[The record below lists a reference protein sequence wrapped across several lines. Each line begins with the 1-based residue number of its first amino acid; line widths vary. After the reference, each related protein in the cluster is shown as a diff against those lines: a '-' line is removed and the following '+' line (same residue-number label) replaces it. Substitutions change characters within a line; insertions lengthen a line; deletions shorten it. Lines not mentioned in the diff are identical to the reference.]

1 MSFPILYAKGTTTF
15 SDMGIGVLTD
25 CLKCSVTREINGE
38 YELTMDYPVEGVHFA
53 DIQLES
59 VILAKVP
66 DKNDYQAFKIYSI
79 SKPIDMTITVDA
91 EHVTYQTGDIPL
103 QPFTNQVGGIDH
115 ILAAMNTIAL
125 PTGIVSPFTFSDT
138 LPADSTI
145 FTLKEPA
152 SMREVMS
159 DIDGMLLSKDF
170 YENCEWDYN
179 NYNIILTAGLGTN
192 KSDKIK
198 YVYGV
203 NVSDLSQNQSITNT
217 ITGIFPYVHAETDEG
232 IPVNRLGNIC
242 YGTGYQSFANQRIAP
257 TNVEEYFTD
266 AEKEEWEADPA
277 TGIKMPTVAA
287 VTAKGEAAL
296 KDFDYVC
303 KPEVSLTINPVDLT
317 GISGYEEVAEN
328 LKKVQ
333 LGDIISV
340 IFEQYSI
347 ETDARIIKIT
357 YDVIDETNTSVEV
370 GDPKPSLAATLA
382 SIGDKVEVNRAG
394 IVVNR
399 DSIISYVNKENGELG
414 SKITQTEDMVASVV
428 YGEMTAWNMVP
439 ITGSHL
445 YTGGEEISIELYS
458 KGDPTTWYNP
468 GSEYDGYHYFD
479 NLTGAL
485 WYCNNVNG
493 TWRWDHYIWQY
504 DHGKV
509 ASGSDTAM
517 RAAADE
523 DHWMY
528 SWYNTSDNKVYFLE
542 RTESGS
548 SYTYTWVLKDP
559 QEIQLA
565 GHECYAERMDVN
577 SYSSITQTANQLVL
591 KVDSNGHMS
600 ICELT
605 ASPDG
610 GTQFN
615 VIADDINFSGH
626 TFNLS
631 TDDMT
636 IVSDTTR
643 IDENGYVVYYLCD
656 ENDVGALPL
665 AGDLY
670 YNKKIVMAFQDGD
683 AGWSLE
689 DRSKNAKSEL
699 RGTNFS
705 IEQMYDKEDWNAV
718 TDEYLNDQSSFPGK
732 TKAYLSMNPR
742 WFGMYHKNDALS
754 DTQKFDYRLG
764 HFLQNGEVSETVGKI
779 DQWWNGDSN
788 PKNPDEAMFLMEK
801 PDEASEN
808 FAMMVYDQIVMAGG
822 QYTSKQS
829 PRMFRIRSKLDPS
842 INSVMRYNNIGI
854 SDYFYKKSPF
864 QINSSPMYTLTND
877 GSKIVPGDNGTKLED
892 GCFIIVYDG
901 PPRDKETITLT
912 IYGGMNDT
920 ITIKDTEGTTIT
932 TLTFATD
939 ISVGV
944 LETQDLDK
952 FSTYRFKSAVY
963 NFTMEHTI
971 AKANDEVEVIPADV
985 KWIRVANFPIHS
997 DYNTPIC
1004 KEGIFYNGILYAT
1017 GLFRKSAWSADF
1029 DQPMYKF
1036 ENGAWSLDTNISIL
1050 GCNYNGPYWYSKS
1063 MTFAVHKNKL
1073 YMFWG
1078 ASYNTANDNAQ
1089 ALYTFDGTT
1098 WSRKT
1103 TDISGNYFPSGTR
1116 FMFSFDGYLYMCGY
1130 QGIFRYNEVADTV
1143 TKTSGLPF
1151 DNSGYQAANE
1161 YAFIVFNN
1169 VVHVLYR
1176 YQVSYNY
1183 YPVAHKTIDP
1193 SDGSTIETFNNI
1205 IDGAGGL
1212 RLSEHYSGVDG
1223 TGESRVFV
1231 YRNQLMFLRCSDSWG
1246 STYKWNPSSDSWTVW
1261 EGSPFDMQYQ
1271 APAYITDGNQLYCVG
1286 NNCTNNSS
1294 DQTMDYVYKYRDSEP
1309 PAPVVDTDW
1318 EILWQFSFS
1327 GDNGQILINSDFEAV
1342 NDLLTNSLTGDLLRS
1357 TYESSANNVY
1367 AQKNIVAK
1375 NGRTDGLSAFTNVS
1389 ADQMFAAFSGYDRLI
1404 IAKSG
1409 SGISMPFEVGFHWQ
1423 VAQSMQMCL
1432 VKQDGTFVPHDYY
1445 VTGEYVT
1452 VSLYGFTTTA
1462 FNGTLKYYY
1471 ATDPGSSAHQEGWV
1485 ELDASVAQNVTI
1497 QVNMFIVFAIPS

>member
-103 QPFTNQVGGIDH
+103 QPFTNQVGGVDH

-138 LPADSTI
+138 LPEDSTI

-170 YENCEWDYN
+170 YENCEWDYD

-266 AEKEEWEADPA
+266 TEKDGWEADPA

-317 GISGYEEVAEN
+317 GISWYEEVAEN

-340 IFEQYSI
+340 IFEQYDI
-347 ETDARIIKIT
+347 ETDARIIRIT

-414 SKITQTEDMVASVV
+414 SKITQTEEMISSVV

-445 YTGGEEISIELYS
+445 YTDGEEIDIELYS

-468 GSEYDGYHYFD
+468 GSEYDRYHYFD

-485 WYCNNVNG
+485 WYCHNVNG

-517 RAAADE
+517 RAAANE
-523 DHWMY
+523 AHWMY

-643 IDENGYVVYYLCD
+643 IDENGYVVYYLC
-656 ENDVGALPL
+656 ESTDVGALPL
-665 AGDLY
+665 AGNLY

-705 IEQMYDKEDWNAV
+705 IEQMYDKEDWEAV
-718 TDEYLNDQSSFPGK
+718 TDEYLNDQSSFTGK
-732 TKAYLSMNPR
+732 VKAYLSMNPR

-779 DQWWNGDSN
+779 DQWWSGDSN
-788 PKNPDEAMFLMEK
+788 PQNPDEAMFLMEK
-801 PDEASEN
+801 PDDSSES
-808 FAMMVYDQIVMAGG
+808 FAMMVYDQIIMAGG
-822 QYTSKQS
+822 EYTSKQS

-854 SDYFYKKSPF
+854 SDYFYKKSPY

-877 GSKIVPGDNGTKLED
+877 GSEIVPGDNGTKLED

-901 PPRDKETITLT
+901 PARDKETITLT

-920 ITIKDTEGTTIT
+920 ITIKDIEGTTIT

-939 ISVGV
+939 TSVGV

-985 KWIRVANFPIHS
+985 KWLRVANFPVSPSGDPTDTLSTPFKNGIIFNGAIYSTGLIGRFGGGQSVAVNIYKYENGSWSTDSTLSHYVSS
-997 DYNTPIC
+997 DYSYSSEPI
-1004 KEGIFYNGILYAT
+1004 
-1017 GLFRKSAWSADF
+1017 
-1029 DQPMYKF
+1029 
-1036 ENGAWSLDTNISIL
+1036 
-1050 GCNYNGPYWYSKS
+1050 
-1063 MTFAVHKNKL
+1063 FAVHNNKL
-1073 YMFWG
+1073 RLLWG
-1078 ASYNTANDNAQ
+1078 YNWGSANTNPT
-1089 ALYTFDGTT
+1089 LYTYDGTAWT
-1098 WSRKT
+1098 GKS
-1103 TDISGNYFPSGTR
+1103 TDISGVGFPSGTR
-1116 FMFSFDGYLYMCGY
+1116 YMFSTNGFLYMCGS
-1130 QGIFRYNEVADTV
+1130 QGIYKYNETADTL
-1143 TKTSGLPF
+1143 TKVCDLPF
-1151 DNSGYQAANE
+1151 DNSSYQASNT
-1161 YAFIVFNN
+1161 YNFVLLKGQCHVF
-1169 VVHVLYR
+1169 YR

-1183 YPVAHKTIDP
+1183 YPIAHKTI
-1193 SDGSTIETFNNI
+1193 SLEDGSTIMQYNNI
-1205 IDGAGGL
+1205 LDGNGGVLINEHFGSWSLSKIVVYKNKIILSPGYPWSGGGL
-1212 RLSEHYSGVDG
+1212 YQWN
-1223 TGESRVFV
+1223 ESNDTWTSFEANP
-1231 YRNQLMFLRCSDSWG
+1231 YG
-1246 STYKWNPSSDSWTVW
+1246 STGYISVALVADNTALYAIGNNYGISSSDTTTSW
-1261 EGSPFDMQYQ
+1261 
-1271 APAYITDGNQLYCVG
+1271 C
-1286 NNCTNNSS
+1286 
-1294 DQTMDYVYKYRDSEP
+1294 YKYRD
-1309 PAPVVDTDW
+1309 
-1318 EILWQFSFS
+1318 
-1327 GDNGQILINSDFEAV
+1327 
-1342 NDLLTNSLTGDLLRS
+1342 
-1357 TYESSANNVY
+1357 
-1367 AQKNIVAK
+1367 
-1375 NGRTDGLSAFTNVS
+1375 
-1389 ADQMFAAFSGYDRLI
+1389 
-1404 IAKSG
+1404 
-1409 SGISMPFEVGFHWQ
+1409 
-1423 VAQSMQMCL
+1423 
-1432 VKQDGTFVPHDYY
+1432 
-1445 VTGEYVT
+1445 
-1452 VSLYGFTTTA
+1452 TT
-1462 FNGTLKYYY
+1462 
-1471 ATDPGSSAHQEGWV
+1471 
-1485 ELDASVAQNVTI
+1485 
-1497 QVNMFIVFAIPS
+1497 

>member
-38 YELTMDYPVEGVHFA
+38 YELTMDYPVEGVRFA

-159 DIDGMLLSKDF
+159 DIDGMLLSKDL

-266 AEKEEWEADPA
+266 VEKEEWEKDPA

-340 IFEQYSI
+340 IFEQYDI
-347 ETDARIIKIT
+347 ETDARIIRIT

-414 SKITQTEDMVASVV
+414 SKITQTEEMIASVV

-485 WYCNNVNG
+485 WYCHNVNG

-517 RAAADE
+517 RAAANE

-656 ENDVGALPL
+656 EDDVGALPL

-705 IEQMYDKEDWNAV
+705 IEQMYDKENWNAV

-788 PKNPDEAMFLMEK
+788 PQNPDEAMFLMEK

-877 GSKIVPGDNGTKLED
+877 GSEIVPGDNGTKLED

-901 PPRDKETITLT
+901 PARDKETITLT
-912 IYGGMNDT
+912 IYGGMDDT
-920 ITIKDTEGTTIT
+920 ITIKDTEGTTIS
-932 TLTFATD
+932 TLTFATGT
-939 ISVGV
+939 SVGI

-952 FSTYRFKSAVY
+952 FSTYRFKSSVY
-963 NFTMEHTI
+963 NFTMEYTI
-971 AKANDEVEVIPADV
+971 AKATDEVEVIPADV
-985 KWIRVANFPIHS
+985 KWIRIADFP
-997 DYNTPIC
+997 NPCVVPIVKSAC
-1004 KEGIFYNGILYAT
+1004 VYKNLIYAT
-1017 GLFRKSAWSADF
+1017 CGNNERYNNR
-1029 DQPMYKF
+1029 MY
-1036 ENGAWSLDTNISIL
+1036 NN
-1050 GCNYNGPYWYSKS
+1050 P
-1063 MTFAVHKNKL
+1063 
-1073 YMFWG
+1073 
-1078 ASYNTANDNAQ
+1078 
-1089 ALYTFDGTT
+1089 ALGTT
-1098 WSRKT
+1098 MPW
-1103 TDISGNYFPSGTR
+1103 
-1116 FMFSFDGYLYMCGY
+1116 FSFDGISWTDLGGYQVPVTQYAGEWYRTYGNNMFIEYNGLLYMRHYENNDAYSRLYVFDGTNWSAKNTDSQGTSFTTVGLASADMFVKGEYLYFVKYRDAGGVSNY
-1130 QGIFRYNEVADTV
+1130 RAD
-1143 TKTSGLPF
+1143 
-1151 DNSGYQAANE
+1151 
-1161 YAFIVFNN
+1161 
-1169 VVHVLYR
+1169 LYR
-1176 YQVSYNY
+1176 YYSVTDRLELVKSDLFNESIYTYNATTRGYCRSIVLNGVVHFFWTQSIDY
-1183 YPVAHKTIDP
+1183 YRKDYSRHAIYN
-1193 SDGSTIETFNNI
+1193 IETDTLTKLNDTPWFGERYNWGD
-1205 IDGAGGL
+1205 DGKGL
-1212 RLSEHYSGVDG
+1212 CVYKGKIHVFGNTYNTHYIYNEN
-1223 TGESRVFV
+1223 T
-1231 YRNQLMFLRCSDSWG
+1231 
-1246 STYKWNPSSDSWTVW
+1246 DSWTKSDDIPW
-1261 EGSPFDMQYQ
+1261 GGAGDSTMR
-1271 APAYITDGNQLYCVG
+1271 YIKPIVYKGNLYLIG
-1286 NNCTNNSS
+1286 TNNYELTS
-1294 DQTMDYVYKYRDSEP
+1294 DQTTDYVYKYR
-1309 PAPVVDTDW
+1309 
-1318 EILWQFSFS
+1318 
-1327 GDNGQILINSDFEAV
+1327 G
-1342 NDLLTNSLTGDLLRS
+1342 
-1357 TYESSANNVY
+1357 
-1367 AQKNIVAK
+1367 
-1375 NGRTDGLSAFTNVS
+1375 
-1389 ADQMFAAFSGYDRLI
+1389 
-1404 IAKSG
+1404 
-1409 SGISMPFEVGFHWQ
+1409 
-1423 VAQSMQMCL
+1423 
-1432 VKQDGTFVPHDYY
+1432 
-1445 VTGEYVT
+1445 
-1452 VSLYGFTTTA
+1452 
-1462 FNGTLKYYY
+1462 
-1471 ATDPGSSAHQEGWV
+1471 
-1485 ELDASVAQNVTI
+1485 
-1497 QVNMFIVFAIPS
+1497 

>member
-103 QPFTNQVGGIDH
+103 QPFTNQVGGVDH

-138 LPADSTI
+138 LPEDSTI

-170 YENCEWDYN
+170 YENCEWDYD

-266 AEKEEWEADPA
+266 AEKEEWEKDPA

-333 LGDIISV
+333 LGDVISV
-340 IFEQYSI
+340 IFEQYDI
-347 ETDARIIKIT
+347 ETDARIIRIT

-414 SKITQTEDMVASVV
+414 SKITQTEEMIASVV

-485 WYCNNVNG
+485 WYCHNVNG

-517 RAAADE
+517 RAAANE

-600 ICELT
+600 ICELM

-656 ENDVGALPL
+656 EDDVGALPL

-705 IEQMYDKEDWNAV
+705 IEQMYDKENWNAV

-779 DQWWNGDSN
+779 DQWWSGDNN
-788 PKNPDEAMFLMEK
+788 PQNPDEAMFLMEK
-801 PDEASEN
+801 PDDSSEA

-822 QYTSKQS
+822 EYTSKQS
-829 PRMFRIRSKLDPS
+829 PRMFRIRSKVDPD
-842 INSVMRYNNIGI
+842 INSVMRYNHIGI
-854 SDYFYKKSPF
+854 YDYFYKKSPY
-864 QINSSPMYTLTND
+864 QINGKPMYRITND
-877 GSKIVPGDNGTKLED
+877 GSNIVPGVTELED

-901 PPRDKETITLT
+901 PDRDKESIRITFYGADGDTIIVTDTGGTEVTRVVFATGSTSGVYQGNLIQKYETYTFTSVTLETTKTLEITSNNMTIDLTVNIEVTLT
-912 IYGGMNDT
+912 INSVVDDVVT
-920 ITIKDTEGTTIT
+920 ITDEDGIV
-932 TLTFATD
+932 LAT
-939 ISVGV
+939 V
-944 LETQDLDK
+944 
-952 FSTYRFKSAVY
+952 
-963 NFTMEHTI
+963 NCP
-971 AKANDEVEVIPADV
+971 EV
-985 KWIRVANFPIHS
+985 
-997 DYNTPIC
+997 
-1004 KEGIFYNGILYAT
+1004 
-1017 GLFRKSAWSADF
+1017 
-1029 DQPMYKF
+1029 
-1036 ENGAWSLDTNISIL
+1036 
-1050 GCNYNGPYWYSKS
+1050 
-1063 MTFAVHKNKL
+1063 
-1073 YMFWG
+1073 
-1078 ASYNTANDNAQ
+1078 
-1089 ALYTFDGTT
+1089 
-1098 WSRKT
+1098 
-1103 TDISGNYFPSGTR
+1103 
-1116 FMFSFDGYLYMCGY
+1116 
-1130 QGIFRYNEVADTV
+1130 
-1143 TKTSGLPF
+1143 
-1151 DNSGYQAANE
+1151 
-1161 YAFIVFNN
+1161 
-1169 VVHVLYR
+1169 
-1176 YQVSYNY
+1176 
-1183 YPVAHKTIDP
+1183 
-1193 SDGSTIETFNNI
+1193 
-1205 IDGAGGL
+1205 
-1212 RLSEHYSGVDG
+1212 
-1223 TGESRVFV
+1223 
-1231 YRNQLMFLRCSDSWG
+1231 
-1246 STYKWNPSSDSWTVW
+1246 
-1261 EGSPFDMQYQ
+1261 
-1271 APAYITDGNQLYCVG
+1271 
-1286 NNCTNNSS
+1286 
-1294 DQTMDYVYKYRDSEP
+1294 
-1309 PAPVVDTDW
+1309 
-1318 EILWQFSFS
+1318 
-1327 GDNGQILINSDFEAV
+1327 
-1342 NDLLTNSLTGDLLRS
+1342 
-1357 TYESSANNVY
+1357 
-1367 AQKNIVAK
+1367 
-1375 NGRTDGLSAFTNVS
+1375 
-1389 ADQMFAAFSGYDRLI
+1389 
-1404 IAKSG
+1404 
-1409 SGISMPFEVGFHWQ
+1409 
-1423 VAQSMQMCL
+1423 
-1432 VKQDGTFVPHDYY
+1432 
-1445 VTGEYVT
+1445 
-1452 VSLYGFTTTA
+1452 
-1462 FNGTLKYYY
+1462 
-1471 ATDPGSSAHQEGWV
+1471 
-1485 ELDASVAQNVTI
+1485 
-1497 QVNMFIVFAIPS
+1497 

>member
-340 IFEQYSI
+340 IFEQYDI
-347 ETDARIIKIT
+347 ETDARIIRIT
-357 YDVIDETNTSVEV
+357 YDVIDETNTSVDV

-414 SKITQTEDMVASVV
+414 SKITQTEEMIASVV

-485 WYCNNVNG
+485 WYCHNVNG

-517 RAAADE
+517 RAAANE

-656 ENDVGALPL
+656 EDDVGALPL

-683 AGWSLE
+683 AGWSFE

-779 DQWWNGDSN
+779 DQWWSGDTN
-788 PKNPDEAMFLMEK
+788 PENPDEAMFLMEK
-801 PDEASEN
+801 PDDSSES

-822 QYTSKQS
+822 EYTSKQS
-829 PRMFRIRSKLDPS
+829 PRMFRIRSKVDPD
-842 INSVMRYNNIGI
+842 INSVMRYNHVGI
-854 SDYFYKKSPF
+854 YDYFYKKSPY
-864 QINSSPMYTLTND
+864 QINGKPMYRLTND
-877 GSKIVPGDNGTKLED
+877 GSNIVPGDTGTELED

-901 PPRDKETITLT
+901 PDREKESIRITFYGADGDTIVVTDTGGTEVTRVVFATGSTSGVYQGNLIQKYETYTFASSTLATTKTLEITSSNMTIDLTATMEVTLT
-912 IYGGMNDT
+912 INSAVDDVVT
-920 ITIKDTEGTTIT
+920 ITDEG
-932 TLTFATD
+932 
-939 ISVGV
+939 GNV
-944 LETQDLDK
+944 L
-952 FSTYRFKSAVY
+952 AVV
-963 NFTMEHTI
+963 NCP
-971 AKANDEVEVIPADV
+971 EV
-985 KWIRVANFPIHS
+985 
-997 DYNTPIC
+997 
-1004 KEGIFYNGILYAT
+1004 
-1017 GLFRKSAWSADF
+1017 
-1029 DQPMYKF
+1029 
-1036 ENGAWSLDTNISIL
+1036 
-1050 GCNYNGPYWYSKS
+1050 
-1063 MTFAVHKNKL
+1063 
-1073 YMFWG
+1073 
-1078 ASYNTANDNAQ
+1078 
-1089 ALYTFDGTT
+1089 
-1098 WSRKT
+1098 
-1103 TDISGNYFPSGTR
+1103 
-1116 FMFSFDGYLYMCGY
+1116 
-1130 QGIFRYNEVADTV
+1130 
-1143 TKTSGLPF
+1143 
-1151 DNSGYQAANE
+1151 
-1161 YAFIVFNN
+1161 
-1169 VVHVLYR
+1169 
-1176 YQVSYNY
+1176 
-1183 YPVAHKTIDP
+1183 
-1193 SDGSTIETFNNI
+1193 
-1205 IDGAGGL
+1205 
-1212 RLSEHYSGVDG
+1212 
-1223 TGESRVFV
+1223 
-1231 YRNQLMFLRCSDSWG
+1231 
-1246 STYKWNPSSDSWTVW
+1246 
-1261 EGSPFDMQYQ
+1261 
-1271 APAYITDGNQLYCVG
+1271 
-1286 NNCTNNSS
+1286 
-1294 DQTMDYVYKYRDSEP
+1294 
-1309 PAPVVDTDW
+1309 
-1318 EILWQFSFS
+1318 
-1327 GDNGQILINSDFEAV
+1327 
-1342 NDLLTNSLTGDLLRS
+1342 
-1357 TYESSANNVY
+1357 
-1367 AQKNIVAK
+1367 
-1375 NGRTDGLSAFTNVS
+1375 
-1389 ADQMFAAFSGYDRLI
+1389 
-1404 IAKSG
+1404 
-1409 SGISMPFEVGFHWQ
+1409 
-1423 VAQSMQMCL
+1423 
-1432 VKQDGTFVPHDYY
+1432 
-1445 VTGEYVT
+1445 
-1452 VSLYGFTTTA
+1452 
-1462 FNGTLKYYY
+1462 
-1471 ATDPGSSAHQEGWV
+1471 
-1485 ELDASVAQNVTI
+1485 
-1497 QVNMFIVFAIPS
+1497 